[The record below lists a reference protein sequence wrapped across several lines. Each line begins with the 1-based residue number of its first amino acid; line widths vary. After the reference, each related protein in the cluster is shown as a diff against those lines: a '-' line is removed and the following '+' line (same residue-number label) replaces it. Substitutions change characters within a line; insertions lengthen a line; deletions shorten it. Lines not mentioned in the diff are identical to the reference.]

1 MHVQINSSGGL
12 GVSAN
17 ERAAVVALLNDQL
30 GRFDDFVRRI
40 EVHLH
45 PCDPNGRT
53 GREFDCGLEARFAG
67 KRPLKV
73 HHADRTVEQAAARA
87 ARKMLTQL
95 DRRFGRKNTVSKKG
109 HVRNAGGSEPVYPR
123 AF

>member
-1 MHVQINSSGGL
+1 MQVQINSSGGL
-12 GVSAN
+12 AVTS
-17 ERAAVVALLNDQL
+17 EQRAAVVALLNDQL

-40 EVHLH
+40 EVHVH

-53 GREFDCGLEARFAG
+53 GREIDCGLEARFAG

-95 DRRFGRKNTVSKKG
+95 DRRFGRKYTVSSKG
-109 HVRNAGGSEPVYPR
+109 HVRNAGGSEPTQPR
-123 AF
+123 AW

>member
-1 MHVQINSSGGL
+1 MEVQINSSGGL
-12 GVSAN
+12 AVSPE
-17 ERAAVVALLNDQL
+17 ERTAVVALLNDQL

-53 GREFDCGLEARFAG
+53 GREIDCGLEARFAG

-73 HHADRTVEQAAARA
+73 HHADRSVEQAAARA
-87 ARKMLTQL
+87 TRKMLTQL
-95 DRRFGRKNTVSKKG
+95 DRRLGRKKTVSSKG
-109 HVRNAGGSEPVYPR
+109 HVRSAGGSEPIRPH
-123 AF
+123 AS

>member
-1 MHVQINSSGGL
+1 MQLQINRSGGL
-12 GVSAN
+12 NVSPE

-45 PCDPNGRT
+45 PCDPSGRT
-53 GREFDCGLEARFAG
+53 GREVDCGIEVRFAG

-73 HHADRTVEQAAARA
+73 HHADRTVARA
-87 ARKMLTQL
+87 AAQATRKMLTQL
-95 DRRFGRKNTVSKKG
+95 DRRFARKYTVSKKG
-109 HVRNAGGSEPVYPR
+109 HVREPGGSEPIAPR
-123 AF
+123 AW

>member
-1 MHVQINSSGGL
+1 MQVQINSSGGL
-12 GVSAN
+12 RTSA
-17 ERAAVVALLNDQL
+17 EDRAAVVAVLNDHL

-45 PCDPNGRT
+45 PCDPGGRT
-53 GREFDCGLEARFAG
+53 GREIDCGLEARFVG

-73 HHADRTVEQAAARA
+73 HHADRSVEQAVSRA

-95 DRRFGRKNTVSKKG
+95 DRRFGRKYIVSRKG
-109 HVRNAGGSEPVYPR
+109 HVRNVGAQELVSQTT
-123 AF
+123 